1 MTAAVDKHSVTAGF
15 FVGHLIP
22 FYCNVVELT
31 VVLVD
36 RFWND
41 SNEQRETFLWTRL
54 LSESVPREY
63 LSQLHCATTT

>member
-41 SNEQRETFLWTRL
+41 SNGQREIFLCTRIV
-54 LSESVPREY
+54 E
-63 LSQLHCATTT
+63 